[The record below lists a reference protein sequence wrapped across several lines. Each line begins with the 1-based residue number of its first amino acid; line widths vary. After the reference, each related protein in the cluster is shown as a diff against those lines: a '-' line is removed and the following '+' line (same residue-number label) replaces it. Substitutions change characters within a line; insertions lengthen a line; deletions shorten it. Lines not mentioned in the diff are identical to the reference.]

1 MIGLSRKVITTAL
14 TLGIGA
20 LSLIVPLAAAEA
32 REYTVAI
39 ANMAYGAIPSGLKV
53 GDTILWVNRD
63 SVPHTVTARNHSFD
77 LRLGPGQSGRLAL
90 TKAGSYQIYCIL
102 HAPMRGSFTV
112 GS

>member
-14 TLGIGA
+14 TLGVGG
-20 LSLIVPLAAAEA
+20 LSLIVPLTGAEA
-32 REYTVAI
+32 RDYTVAI

-53 GDTILWVNRD
+53 GDTIVWVNRD

-77 LRLGPGQSGRLAL
+77 LRLNPGQSSRLAL

-102 HAPMRGSFTV
+102 HSPMRGSFTV